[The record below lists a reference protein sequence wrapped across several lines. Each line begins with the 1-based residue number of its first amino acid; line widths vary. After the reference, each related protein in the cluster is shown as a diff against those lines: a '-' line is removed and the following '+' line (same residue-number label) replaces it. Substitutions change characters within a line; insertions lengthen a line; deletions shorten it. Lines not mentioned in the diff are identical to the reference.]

1 MSSLMVQVLQASALA
16 TTFLNSFSASAHS
29 LFEQEFCPEFYQSAH
44 TQNRALY
51 FSIGI
56 RVNLRAIT
64 DGHPDEEGLYDLL
77 RRLTPQARGFLK
89 YDPPSLLFNFM

>member
-1 MSSLMVQVLQASALA
+1 MSSSMVQALQASALA
-16 TTFLNSFSASAHS
+16 TTFLNSYSTSAHS

-64 DGHPDEEGLYDLL
+64 DGHLDGLYDLL
-77 RRLTPQARGFLK
+77 RLLTPQARGFWK
-89 YDPPSLLFNFM
+89 YDPPSILCR